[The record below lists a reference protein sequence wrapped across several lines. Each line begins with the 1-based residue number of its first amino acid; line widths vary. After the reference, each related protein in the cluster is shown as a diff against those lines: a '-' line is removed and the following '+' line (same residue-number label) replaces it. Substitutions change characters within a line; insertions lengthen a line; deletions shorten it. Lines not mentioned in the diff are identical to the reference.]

1 MFDASDCLETKC
13 PIQFIL
19 DLIGT
24 KWSILILRELFRGD
38 RRTHEF
44 LDTLPGISSKTL
56 TMRLR
61 ELEAYGL
68 VERRV
73 FAEIPPRVEYSLT
86 VKGRELQPVM
96 AALYQVGVRWLEKEN
111 CDCPLTAN
119 GKNDQNTAGETEK
132 VGNFQL
138 PIPNT
143 SKVNW

>member
-1 MFDASDCLETKC
+1 MFDARDCLETKC
-13 PIQFIL
+13 PIQFTL

-44 LDTLPGISSKTL
+44 LDSLPGISSKTL

-68 VERRV
+68 VDRKV
-73 FAEIPPRVEYSLT
+73 YAEIPPRVEYSLT
-86 VKGRELQPVM
+86 EKGRELQPVM
-96 AALYQVGVRWLEKEN
+96 AALYQVGVTWLEKEN

-119 GKNDQNTAGETEK
+119 GKKDRMTAGEAEK
-132 VGNFQL
+132 VANFQL
-138 PIPNT
+138 PISNN